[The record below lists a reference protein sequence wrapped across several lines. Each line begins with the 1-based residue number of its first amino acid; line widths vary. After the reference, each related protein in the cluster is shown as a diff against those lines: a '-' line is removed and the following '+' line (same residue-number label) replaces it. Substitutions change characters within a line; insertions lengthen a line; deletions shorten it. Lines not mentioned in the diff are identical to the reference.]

1 MSLCILCKIE
11 NPDCFSSCDE
21 CKFGLC
27 ETCYRD
33 YRNKLNKFTKE
44 KIKKCELCKT
54 NFNNFCSSCQSQT
67 IHYMISDKLKKI
79 PFENKS
85 ERTLLINL
93 NKTYELKW
101 DNLTIDEKNMIGC
114 EPHEYLKTH
123 WNHCDCDNHLHCYN
137 IAKDEFKKELGIS
150 DFNLYERGL
159 DTLLC
164 KNCWVNKYKDKQG
177 HPVI

>member
-27 ETCYRD
+27 QTCYRD

-67 IHYMISDKLKKI
+67 IHYMISDKLKKYHL
-79 PFENKS
+79 K
-85 ERTLLINL
+85 INQREH
-93 NKTYELKW
+93 Y
-101 DNLTIDEKNMIGC
+101 
-114 EPHEYLKTH
+114 
-123 WNHCDCDNHLHCYN
+123 
-137 IAKDEFKKELGIS
+137 
-150 DFNLYERGL
+150 
-159 DTLLC
+159 
-164 KNCWVNKYKDKQG
+164 
-177 HPVI
+177 